1 MFKDFFYLNLTVR
14 MFKAIFADKDEWIRQ
29 ISLDTETGLD
39 PPGVKVRPAQGLD
52 AASMFMQ
59 G

>member
-1 MFKDFFYLNLTVR
+1 